1 MFVFASKIGLKRN
14 LWQCVFATQ
23 MHKNVRHQSKSWLH
37 KRNKAHCATGVT
49 VGLQED
55 LSFASIIWGEQDI
68 SWFSWF
74 QHQVVPW
81 YWFLPRGLEL
91 CSEKINKRFALLE
104 GNREPPWIKNCV
116 PGFMRKLADFEI
128 TTELV
133 EGLCLLHP
141 EKVPHLHL
149 NSFASVWS
157 YFSNISSLLNISSIQ
172 NSKVFFSE
180 TKCLQSIFC
189 HCICVDYVRPST
201 CFIIINNHSP
211 LYQQR

>member
-1 MFVFASKIGLKRN
+1 
-14 LWQCVFATQ
+14 
-23 MHKNVRHQSKSWLH
+23 MHPKLDWKETCGNAFLQH
-37 KRNKAHCATGVT
+37 KCTKMWDISQKVDCTKETKHIVPQVSPWGF
-49 VGLQED
+49 LQED

-133 EGLCLLHP
+133 EWLCLPHP